1 MEGAGKKV
9 KAEAQKIAILV
20 VDILIEVG
28 DVETESNVHGPLNLI
43 NMLDFW
49 RDEQLDDYLIPRF
62 IRYRAIASFN
72 AGKATERCCIE
83 KPTRHVLDFGVTTG
97 KATS

>member
-1 MEGAGKKV
+1 MH
-9 KAEAQKIAILV
+9 
-20 VDILIEVG
+20 D
-28 DVETESNVHGPLNLI
+28 PLNLI
-43 NMLDFW
+43 NMRDLW
-49 RDEQLDDYLIPRF
+49 RDEPPDDYMIPRA

-97 KATS
+97 KATL